1 MSSTQVSK
9 PTGPLE
15 KILVTG
21 ATGQQGGNLAKLLLQ
36 KNHKVYALVRN
47 IQSSTA
53 QELKKEGANLVKGD
67 LNNFDSIE
75 QAVNGVDSIFLMGT
89 PFEDGTE
96 GETRRGKLMA
106 DIAKEKNVKH
116 LVYSSVANAD
126 RNTGIPHFESKYK
139 VEQHIQN
146 LGIPYTII
154 GPTFFMENLLG
165 PQLWPGLEQGQLALP
180 LPPSSILQQIALQN
194 IAEFSALVLEHSKTF
209 LDKRI
214 DIASDEVTG
223 EQATKVLSNELGR
236 TIRYVHIPLDRVREG
251 NEDVARMFE
260 WYEKVGT
267 GIDIPSLHQEYPQV
281 NWLSFKDWAK
291 SQLQIPI
298 TRLQRKE

>member
-1 MSSTQVSK
+1 MGSVQVSK
-9 PTGPLE
+9 PTGHLE

-21 ATGQQGGNLAKLLLQ
+21 ATGQQGGTLAKLLLQ

-47 IQSSTA
+47 IQSSAA

-67 LNNFDSIE
+67 LNNLDSLE

-89 PFEDGTE
+89 PLGDGIE
-96 GETRRGKLMA
+96 GETRRGKMMA

-154 GPTFFMENLLG
+154 GPTFFMENLLTY
-165 PQLWPGLEQGQLALP
+165 LKPGLEQGQLALP
-180 LPPSSILQQIALQN
+180 LSPSSILQQSALQN

-209 LDKRI
+209 RDKRI

-223 EQATKVLSNELGR
+223 EQATKVLSNELGHE
-236 TIRYVHIPLDRVREG
+236 IRYVHVPLDRVREG

-267 GIDIPSLHQEYPQV
+267 GVDIPSLHQEYPQV
-281 NWLSFKDWAK
+281 NWLRFKDWAK
-291 SQLQIPI
+291 SHKG
-298 TRLQRKE
+298 RGSFS

>member
-1 MSSTQVSK
+1 
-9 PTGPLE
+9 LE

-21 ATGQQGGNLAKLLLQ
+21 ATGQQGGTLAKLLLQ

-47 IQSSTA
+47 IQSPAA
-53 QELKKEGANLVKGD
+53 QELKTEGANLIKGD
-67 LNNFDSIE
+67 LNNIDSLE

-89 PFEDGTE
+89 PLEDGIE
-96 GETRRGKLMA
+96 GETRRGKMMA

-116 LVYSSVANAD
+116 LVYSSVANAA

-139 VEQHIQN
+139 VEQHIRN

-154 GPTFFMENLLG
+154 GPTFFMENLLTY
-165 PQLWPGLEQGQLALP
+165 LKPGLEQGQLALP
-180 LPPSSILQQIALQN
+180 LSPSSILQQSAVQN

-236 TIRYVHIPLDRVREG
+236 KISYVHIPLDRVREG
-251 NEDVARMFE
+251 NEDMARMFE

-267 GIDIPSLHQEYPQV
+267 GIDIPSLHQEYHQV

-291 SQLQIPI
+291 S
-298 TRLQRKE
+298 RLG